1 MRTMSH
7 PKWSSMPPL
16 MMRTRKGML
25 QARKVPVMI
34 AITRVILLVVA
45 RLRRKYHQ
53 HLASLSPSLLTR
65 EPAGR
70 RLVTV
75 EFFFFFAQPLVTHLG
90 QDGQPDQQDQDKG
103 NEEHDN

>member
-1 MRTMSH
+1 MSH

-45 RLRRKYHQ
+45 RLRREFHQ

-75 EFFFFFAQPLVTHLG
+75 EFFFLFAQPLVTHLG
-90 QDGQPDQQDQDKG
+90 QDGQPDQEDQDEG
-103 NEEHDN
+103 DEEGDD